1 MHAPAEYTTIRNL
14 VLTFGLE
21 VSKKNKN
28 GDTLLHLAARDESG
42 QDDDL
47 IKFLIRNGADP
58 FDENN
63 DGDMP
68 VNYFSLE
75 YVYRKRKKLSDSWD
89 WELEEYLRTSRRPG
103 KEKRFFVQ
111 EQGLQ

>member
-1 MHAPAEYTTIRNL
+1 M
-14 VLTFGLE
+14 
-21 VSKKNKN
+21 
-28 GDTLLHLAARDESG
+28 HLAARDESG

-58 FDENN
+58 FSENN

-68 VNYFSLE
+68 VDYFPLE
-75 YVYRKRKKLSDSWD
+75 YVYRKRKKLPASWD
-89 WELEEYLRTSRRPG
+89 WELEEYLLTSRQQR